1 MEKKNVI
8 FLSVIAVATL
18 LTAVIGTTFA
28 YFTANFTTSNKQNAT
43 STVTTKTLVGTTVT
57 LGASIKPTEQVYPGF
72 RAVQKIEVKGTE
84 TGDVDGQ
91 VTLTVTPNIP
101 TEFGSDLEWT
111 LYQSDATAITCDA
124 PVTKTTAGA
133 TGGNQVYQETTC
145 SDSVMT
151 SAAKAITTSS
161 DTTAKT
167 TSTIT
172 VKKGETHNFYLVV
185 NFKNTT
191 SDQASLQGKTF
202 TFNVVANQVDNTTTK

>member
-28 YFTANFTTSNKQNAT
+28 YFTANFTTSNAENAT

-57 LGASIKPTEQVYPGF
+57 LGDPIKATEAIYPGF
-72 RAVQKIEVKGTE
+72 RGAQEITVEGTE
-84 TGDVDGQ
+84 TGDVAGQ
-91 VTLTVTPNIP
+91 LTLTVTPNIP
-101 TEFGSDLEWT
+101 SEFGSDIEWT
-111 LYQSDATAITCDA
+111 LYQSDSAAITCGT
-124 PVTKTTAGA
+124 PVTKTTTGV

-151 SAAKAITTSS
+151 SAAKAIATSS
-161 DTTAKT
+161 DNTAKT
-167 TSTIT
+167 TATIT
-172 VKKGETHNFYLVV
+172 VNKGETHKFYLVV

-202 TFNVVANQVDNTTTK
+202 TFKVEASQVDNTTK

>member
-28 YFTANFTTSNKQNAT
+28 YFTANFTTSNKENAP
-43 STVTTKTLVGTTVT
+43 STVTTKSLVGTTVT
-57 LGASIKPTEQVYPGF
+57 LGASIKPAEQVYPGF
-72 RAVQKIEVKGTE
+72 RAVQKIELNGTD
-84 TGDVDGQ
+84 TGVVDGQ
-91 VTLTVTPNIP
+91 VTLKVTPNIP
-101 TEFGSDLEWT
+101 SEFGTDLEWT
-111 LYQSDATAITCDA
+111 LYQSDATAITCEA

-133 TGGNQVYQETTC
+133 AGGNQVYQETTC

-151 SAAKAITTSS
+151 SATKAIATSS

-191 SDQASLQGKTF
+191 SNQASLQGKTF
-202 TFNVVANQVDNTTTK
+202 TFNVEATQVDNTTK

>member
-151 SAAKAITTSS
+151 SAAKAIATSS

-202 TFNVVANQVDNTTTK
+202 TFNVVANQVENTTTK